1 MSYIGNQSQTAYSS
15 LVKQDITGNGTPN
28 YTLSYPVSNEND
40 ILLYINNVKQ
50 EGGSG
55 KAFTASGTTLTLSE
69 AIANTDTCYVQY
81 IGLAIQTIVPPD
93 GSVSTAKIASS
104 AVDLTSKV
112 TGVLPV
118 ANGGTG
124 ATSFNASALVKLVT
138 LNLSNSADATI
149 DSTYI
154 NSTYD
159 TYKFI
164 YDFMPV
170 ANNAYLY
177 TRAIVG
183 GSEDTGNNY
192 GYEVFPLDGGAISQS
207 DSTNVM
213 AVHQKYTIGN
223 GDGEGITGE
232 FTLFNVNS
240 TTRSACISGHS
251 TSFTSNPV
259 PTQNVFGG
267 AYKSDQRA
275 KVLNGL
281 RLFMETS
288 SATTNIASGFV
299 TVYGVVK

>member
-1 MSYIGNQSQTAYSS
+1 MSSKLGVQNIAHT
-15 LVKQDITGNGTPN
+15 NGTN
-28 YTLSYPVSNEND
+28 AMTVSS
-40 ILLYINNVKQ
+40 
-50 EGGSG
+50 GG
-55 KAFTASGTTLTLSE
+55 
-69 AIANTDTCYVQY
+69 V
-81 IGLAIQTIVPPD
+81 V
-93 GSVSTAKIASS
+93 
-104 AVDLTSKV
+104 
-112 TGVLPV
+112 
-118 ANGGTG
+118 
-124 ATSFNASALVKLVT
+124 SFNNQPTGTALVKLVT

-164 YDFMPV
+164 YDFLPV
-170 ANNAYLY
+170 ANSAYLY

-267 AYKSDQRA
+267 AYKSDQRV

>member
-1 MSYIGNQSQTAYSS
+1 MGYVGNQSTNSYSS
-15 LVKQDITGNGTPN
+15 MIKQDLTGASGASV
-28 YTLSYPVSNEND
+28 TLSHPVANANEVE
-40 ILLYINNVKQ
+40 LYINNVRQ
-50 EGGSG
+50 EPTTSYTTNGTTLNFVDYTVAASDDIYVIFSG
-55 KAFTASGTTLTLSE
+55 KAL
-69 AIANTDTCYVQY
+69 
-81 IGLAIQTIVPPD
+81 QTIVPPD

>member
-1 MSYIGNQSQTAYSS
+1 MAYIGNKADTAFTS
-15 LVKQDITGNGTPN
+15 LIKQDLTGASGTSL
-28 YTLSYPVSNEND
+28 TLTHAVANAND
-40 ILLYINNVKQ
+40 IALYINNVRQ
-50 EGGSG
+50 EPISAYSTNG
-55 KAFTASGTTLTLSE
+55 TAVTLTGSV
-69 AIANTDTCYVQY
+69 ASTDDIYVIY
-81 IGLAIQTIVPPD
+81 LARAVQTTVPPD

-124 ATSFNASALVKLVT
+124 SSSYNASALVKLVT

-164 YDFMPV
+164 YDFLPV
-170 ANNAYLY
+170 ANSAYLY

-192 GYEVFPLDGGAISQS
+192 GFELFPLDGGAITQS

-223 GDGEGITGE
+223 GNGEGITGE

-251 TSFTSNPV
+251 TSFTSTPV
-259 PTQNVFGG
+259 PTQNIFGG